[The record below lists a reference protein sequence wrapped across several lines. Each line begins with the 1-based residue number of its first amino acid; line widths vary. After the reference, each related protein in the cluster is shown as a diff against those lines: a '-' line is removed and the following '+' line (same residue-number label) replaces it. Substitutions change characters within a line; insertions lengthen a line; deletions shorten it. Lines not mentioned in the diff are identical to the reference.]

1 MKTYSVRDWMMISVS
16 FVVAMIVSVTFTTY
30 AFSFTERTKTLMV
43 VR

>member
-1 MKTYSVRDWMMISVS
+1 MKTYSVRDWTIISMS

-30 AFSFTERTKTLMV
+30 AFSFTERTKTLMI

>member
-1 MKTYSVRDWMMISVS
+1 MKTYSVRDWTMISMS